1 MNHELTTTWGEWS
14 VDMSDQKLCY
24 STRMLQCLKF
34 HSELSVN
41 LVLVTTVVSALFLYK
56 KILQESMKA

>member
-1 MNHELTTTWGEWS
+1 MNHELTSRGKWS

-24 STRMLQCLKF
+24 CTRMLQFLKF
-34 HSELSVN
+34 HNELSVN
-41 LVLVTTVVSALFLYK
+41 LVYVITVVSALYK